1 MRQSAK
7 SKQAAEPRNIWENWL
22 TERTIKKR
30 YERAVMREEIV
41 NFLLRLL
48 LLILILVIT
57 FFIIFGA
64 YTQDDMAMAPAVN
77 SGDLVIYQRGLKG
90 YQLGDVVV
98 YEAGGKAYC
107 GRVVARPDDTV
118 EITEAGE
125 LKVNGYVQIEDRITN
140 GTPPGTTVAYPLVLD
155 TDEYFLLAEA
165 RGNARDCRD
174 FGPVKLSQMKGRAA
188 FLIRMND
195 F

>member
-1 MRQSAK
+1 MPQSAK
-7 SKQAAEPRNIWENWL
+7 SKARQESRNVWENWL
-22 TERTIKKR
+22 TEKAIKRR

-41 NFLLRLL
+41 NFILRLL
-48 LLILILVIT
+48 LLILILAVT

-90 YQLGDVVV
+90 FQLGDVLV
-98 YEAGGKAYC
+98 YEVNGKNYC
-107 GRVVARPDDTV
+107 GRVVACPNDTV
-118 EITEAGE
+118 EITDEGT
-125 LKVNGYVQIEDRITN
+125 LKVNGYAQIEDRIYN
-140 GTPPGTTVAYPLVLD
+140 GTSPGSANTYPVVMDL
-155 TDEYFLLAEA
+155 DEYFLLADA
-165 RGNARDCRD
+165 RGNAKDCRD
-174 FGPVKLSQMKGRAA
+174 FGPVKLSHIKGRAA

>member
-1 MRQSAK
+1 MPRSAK
-7 SKQAAEPRNIWENWL
+7 SKGEPEPRNIWENWL
-22 TERTIKKR
+22 TERTIRRR

-48 LLILILVIT
+48 LLLAILAVT

-90 YQLGDVVV
+90 FQLGDVVV
-98 YEAGGKAYC
+98 YEAGGKVYC
-107 GRVVARPDDTV
+107 GRVVARPNDTV
-118 EITEAGE
+118 EITEGGE
-125 LKVNGYVQIEDRITN
+125 LKVNGYVQVEDRITN
-140 GTPPGTTVAYPLVLD
+140 GTSPGSGNSYPLVLD
-155 TDEYFLLAEA
+155 TDEYFLLADA
-165 RGNARDCRD
+165 RGNAKDCRT
-174 FGPVKLSQMKGRAA
+174 FGPAKLSRIKGRAA

>member
-118 EITEAGE
+118 EITEAG
-125 LKVNGYVQIEDRITN
+125 
-140 GTPPGTTVAYPLVLD
+140 YPLVLD
-155 TDEYFLLAEA
+155 TDEYFLLADA

>member
-1 MRQSAK
+1 MPRSAK
-7 SKQAAEPRNIWENWL
+7 SKGKPESRNVWENWL
-22 TERTIKKR
+22 TEKAIRRR

-41 NFLLRLL
+41 NFILRLL
-48 LLILILVIT
+48 LLIIILAVT

-77 SGDLVIYQRGLKG
+77 SGDLVIYQRGVRDYKI
-90 YQLGDVVV
+90 GDVVV
-98 YEAGGKAYC
+98 YEVDGKNYC

-118 EITEAGE
+118 EITDEGI
-125 LKVNGYVQIEDRITN
+125 LKVNGYAQIEDRIYN
-140 GTPPGTTVAYPLVLD
+140 GTSPGSANSYPLVLD
-155 TDEYFLLAEA
+155 IDEYFLLADA

-174 FGPVKLSQMKGRAA
+174 FGPAKLGQMKGRAS

>member
-1 MRQSAK
+1 MPRSAK
-7 SKQAAEPRNIWENWL
+7 SKQAESRNVWENWL
-22 TERTIKKR
+22 TEKAIRRR

-41 NFLLRLL
+41 NFILRLL
-48 LLILILVIT
+48 LLILILAVT

-77 SGDLVIYQRGLKG
+77 SGDLVIYQRGLEG
-90 YQLGDVVV
+90 FQLGDVVV
-98 YEAGGKAYC
+98 YEVNGKKYC

-125 LKVNGYVQIEDRITN
+125 LKVNGYAQIEDRIYN
-140 GTPPGTTVAYPLVLD
+140 GTSPGTGVAYPLVLD
-155 TDEYFLLAEA
+155 TDEYFLLADA
-165 RGNARDCRD
+165 RGNAKDCRD
-174 FGPVKLSQMKGRAA
+174 FGPVKLSHIKGRAA